1 MENNRETPISGTSEC
16 AAIGGRCWARVMRNK
31 LQVFSLL
38 AVILGIALGL
48 VLKISVD
55 LSDIE
60 QIYIAFPGELLM
72 QMLQMISI
80 PLIVTSVISGV
91 SSLSV
96 KASRKIAARTI
107 LYIAS
112 SNLMAVVLG
121 LGLALI
127 IKPGSANSENAD
139 EPGQESFFT
148 ADSLMDLVRNM
159 APKSLFVACY
169 QQDDLDVRL
178 VGSYIPGTNM
188 LGLIVWAFI
197 MGVLFVMIGEKAK
210 STVELCVAINEATKV
225 VVTWILGYLP
235 VGVLFMIVSHV
246 IEVHDWESI
255 LMLGKFSAV
264 VLLGATC
271 HALIVL
277 PLIYFLC
284 VRRNPYSVIG
294 GVSPALLTALLISSS
309 SATLP
314 QTLQCCEN
322 RLKVDRRITR
332 FMLPIA
338 TNISMNGTALYEV
351 VAAVFI
357 AQLNYVKLSVSQM
370 ITLCLTAAISSI
382 GAAGIPATGAV
393 TTLFVLS
400 AVGLPAKDASLLVVV
415 EWILDR
421 SNTVINVLG
430 DCFGASLIHHLSGE
444 ELDDQGVETARIRES
459 DAACCLDQINI
470 HTISLD
476 SENDCFYTP
485 PESASL
491 PMHSGRMWQVIM
503 TFHWSSSSQP
513 AITDGPEYLL
523 LCLLTNRKRAALH
536 RLLCRLLLFEG
547 NDHTDLC

>member
-1 MENNRETPISGTSEC
+1 
-16 AAIGGRCWARVMRNK
+16 
-31 LQVFSLL
+31 
-38 AVILGIALGL
+38 
-48 VLKISVD
+48 
-55 LSDIE
+55 
-60 QIYIAFPGELLM
+60 
-72 QMLQMISI
+72 
-80 PLIVTSVISGV
+80 
-91 SSLSV
+91 
-96 KASRKIAARTI
+96 
-107 LYIAS
+107 
-112 SNLMAVVLG
+112 
-121 LGLALI
+121 
-127 IKPGSANSENAD
+127 
-139 EPGQESFFT
+139 
-148 ADSLMDLVRNM
+148 
-159 APKSLFVACY
+159 
-169 QQDDLDVRL
+169 
-178 VGSYIPGTNM
+178 
-188 LGLIVWAFI
+188 
-197 MGVLFVMIGEKAK
+197 MIGEKAK
-210 STVELCVAINEATKV
+210 STVKLCVAINEATKV

-264 VLLGATC
+264 VLLG
-271 HALIVL
+271 
-277 PLIYFLC
+277 
-284 VRRNPYSVIG
+284 
-294 GVSPALLTALLISSS
+294 

-491 PMHSGRMWQVIM
+491 PMHSGRSKAV
-503 TFHWSSSSQP
+503 TFGICSVKQ
-513 AITDGPEYLL
+513 
-523 LCLLTNRKRAALH
+523 
-536 RLLCRLLLFEG
+536 
-547 NDHTDLC
+547 

>member
-169 QQDDLDVRL
+169 QQYKTERVYFPRKEDDQFTNLTSVNLTSDDLDVRL

-197 MGVLFVMIGEKAK
+197 MGILFVMIGEKAK
-210 STVELCVAINEATKV
+210 STVKLCVAINEATKV

-264 VLLGATC
+264 VLLGETC

-277 PLIYFLC
+277 PLIYSLC

-444 ELDDQGVETARIRES
+444 ELDDQGVETARLIGATVPPMS
-459 DAACCLDQINI
+459 PQQDTIN
-470 HTISLD
+470 
-476 SENDCFYTP
+476 
-485 PESASL
+485 
-491 PMHSGRMWQVIM
+491 
-503 TFHWSSSSQP
+503 
-513 AITDGPEYLL
+513 
-523 LCLLTNRKRAALH
+523 RA
-536 RLLCRLLLFEG
+536 RRPS
-547 NDHTDLC
+547 